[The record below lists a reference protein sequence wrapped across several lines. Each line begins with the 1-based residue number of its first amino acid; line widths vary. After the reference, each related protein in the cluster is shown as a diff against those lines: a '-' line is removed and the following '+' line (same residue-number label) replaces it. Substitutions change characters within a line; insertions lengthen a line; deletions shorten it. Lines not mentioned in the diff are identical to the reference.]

1 MADFNLDDL
10 GNIEVNLRGIVD
22 TVSKYDIDDANKGG
36 FLWLT
41 KPNNGENPNILG
53 NQIIKV
59 TMPFE
64 MFQYCQDQCMAGNFS
79 IPGVFEIRA
88 SVISGS
94 GNKSGHKALAIKQI
108 ARLKITAESISDS
121 STSSSKSE
129 KSKPISSMP
138 DLKA

>member
-1 MADFNLDDL
+1 MSDFNLDDL
-10 GNIEVNLRGIVD
+10 GNLEVTLRGVVD

-64 MFQYCQDQCMAGNFS
+64 MFQYCSEQCNLGNFV

-94 GNKSGHKALAIKQI
+94 GNKSGHKAISIKQI
-108 ARLKITAESISDS
+108 ARLKITAESMASSAKPSNKPPVSDS
-121 STSSSKSE
+121 K
-129 KSKPISSMP
+129 
-138 DLKA
+138 L

>member
-10 GNIEVNLRGIVD
+10 GNIEVTLRGIVD

-64 MFQYCQDQCMAGNFS
+64 MFQYCHDQCMSGNFT

-94 GNKSGHKALAIKQI
+94 GNKSGHRAIAIQQI
-108 ARLKITAESISDS
+108 ARLKITAESVN

-129 KSKPISSMP
+129 KSKPISSTP
-138 DLKA
+138 AQ